1 MNITTVTKERK
12 LASTRDAYG
21 KTLIE
26 LGKENPNIV
35 VLDADLAVS
44 TRTSLFAKEFP
55 ERFFDLGVAEQDMV
69 STAAGLA
76 ASGKIVFASTFAVF
90 GSGRAWD
97 QVRMSVAYT
106 RLNVKIV
113 VTHGGITTGE
123 DGASHQANEDIAI
136 MRALPNMTVIVPA
149 DAIETVKAV
158 KSAAEFYGP
167 TYIRLSRPKT
177 PIVYQ
182 SEDYNFKIGKGVVM
196 REGKDVTIFA
206 CGIMVAK
213 ALDAAEELMNPTM
226 AGKENIDC
234 RVVNLHTIK
243 PIDKELI
250 VKCAEET
257 GAIVTAEEHSIVGG
271 LGAAVAEVLVE
282 NTLVPM
288 IRVGI
293 KDMFGESGKPEE
305 LLVKYGLTSQDIINA
320 VKAVLKRKK

>member
-1 MNITTVTKERK
+1 MTEKK
-12 LASTRDAYG
+12 LAATRDAYG

-35 VLDADLAVS
+35 VLDADLSVS
-44 TRTSLFAKEFP
+44 TRTSLFRKEIP
-55 ERFFDLGVAEQDMV
+55 ARFFDMGVAEQDMI

-76 ASGKIVFASTFAVF
+76 ASGKIAFASTFAVF

-97 QVRMSVAYT
+97 QVRISVAYT

-149 DAIETVKAV
+149 DAVETAKIIRE
-158 KSAAEFYGP
+158 AAKFYGP
-167 TYIRLSRPKT
+167 TYIRLSRGKSPV
-177 PIVYQ
+177 VY
-182 SEDYNFKIGKGVVM
+182 ENENYDLKIGKGIVM
-196 REGKDVTIFA
+196 RPGKDATIFA
-206 CGIMVAK
+206 CGIMVSE
-213 ALDAAEELMNPTM
+213 ALDAAEELI
-226 AGKENIDC
+226 KENIDC

-257 GAIVTAEEHSIVGG
+257 GAVVTVEEHSIVGG
-271 LGAAVAEVLVE
+271 LGGAVAEVLVE
-282 NTLVPM
+282 NSLAPM
-288 IRVGI
+288 ARVGI
-293 KDMFGESGKPEE
+293 KDMFGESGKPAE
-305 LLVKYGLTSQDIINA
+305 LLAKYGLTVQDITNA
-320 VKAVLKRKK
+320 VRAVIKRKK